1 MKYPLIWP
9 VLFSLV
15 LHGVF
20 AAFWHP
26 KNRIT
31 LRPAPIVNVELKP
44 AFVPSGSPG
53 PAESGTLAVAGKNI
67 EANRPGEPAV
77 TRRHNN
83 PQQKPSVPVLTR
95 PEAIAESTAR
105 PTTSVQRSRTV
116 TDAVEH
122 MPGKQPD
129 KTDSGGGS
137 TTTSVGKAG
146 NGNVEGSGSGKS
158 GMGEPGQGT
167 GGSGG
172 DGPPSARYK
181 PKPKYPRDSREMEE
195 IGVVRLMVRVGRNG
209 EPLSIRV
216 IKSSGFPRLD
226 KAAQRGVEE
235 WRFNPARKN
244 GETVE
249 DSLPVTVR
257 FNLNDP

>member
-1 MKYPLIWP
+1 MKHPLIWP

-20 AAFWHP
+20 AAFWYP

-31 LRPAPIVNVELKP
+31 LHPAPVVHVEFKP
-44 AFVPSGSPG
+44 ASVPSG
-53 PAESGTLAVAGKNI
+53 
-67 EANRPGEPAV
+67 RPGSAEGEALAAAEKNAEVNKPKEPTE
-77 TRRHNN
+77 TRRNN
-83 PQQKPSVPVLTR
+83 PNQKTQVPLLTR
-95 PEAIAESTAR
+95 PETNAESTQSMAR
-105 PTTSVQRSRTV
+105 VQRPKAKTV
-116 TDAVEH
+116 AVEH
-122 MPGKQPD
+122 ISSEQSG
-129 KTDSGGGS
+129 KTDTGKGS
-137 TTTSVGKAG
+137 ASATDGKAG
-146 NGNVEGSGSGKS
+146 TGNVAGSGSGKS
-158 GMGEPGQGT
+158 GTGEAGQET

-181 PKPKYPRDSREMEE
+181 PKPKYPSDSRELEE
-195 IGVVRLMVRVGRNG
+195 IGAVRLMVRVGRNG

-226 KAAQRGVEE
+226 KAAQRGVEA